1 VSKLGLAMTNQQRR
15 PEMSSARSRL
25 IAAAG
30 AVAFI
35 ASGIIELLHPEGDP
49 LSSATDY
56 GIEATFAAGLL
67 LTLAGLYGIHQRQ
80 ERALPAFGVWAFRVA
95 AAGQGLLGI
104 VALATI
110 ARGEDALGPLFPLGV
125 AAWAIGTIAY
135 AVATAKTRAL
145 PRWVGPLLGAGT
157 VVGIALDPGGAIVVG
172 AMWLALAGT
181 ALNEEAALMRPAPAA
196 R

>member
-1 VSKLGLAMTNQQRR
+1 
-15 PEMSSARSRL
+15 MSSVRL
-25 IAAAG
+25 RLLTAAG
-30 AVAFI
+30 AVALI
-35 ASGIIELLHPEGDP
+35 VSGITELLHAEGDP

-67 LTLAGLYGIHQRQ
+67 LTLAGFYALHLRQ
-80 ERALPAFGVWAFRVA
+80 ERALPAFGAWAFRIA

-125 AAWAIGTIAY
+125 LAWAAGTLAY
-135 AVATAKTRAL
+135 AAATAKAGAL
-145 PRWVGPLLGAGT
+145 PRWVAALLAVGT
-157 VVGIALDPGGAIVVG
+157 VAGIALDPGGAIVVG
-172 AMWLALAGT
+172 SMWVAVAGT
-181 ALNEEAALMRPAPAA
+181 VLSEAPALRPAPAA